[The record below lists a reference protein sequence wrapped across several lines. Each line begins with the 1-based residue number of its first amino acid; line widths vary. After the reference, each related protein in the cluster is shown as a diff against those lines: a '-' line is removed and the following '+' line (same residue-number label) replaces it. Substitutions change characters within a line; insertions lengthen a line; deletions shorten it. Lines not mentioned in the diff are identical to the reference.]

1 VLCVP
6 RLQQKRGLGANR
18 LRQADLSA
26 RAYQPS
32 DRLHL
37 WLLTRPQQPLPI
49 GELNLVRS
57 NQGVS
62 LRYIDS
68 WLQRGFPLSEDLP
81 LIDEEFLPAEKG
93 AAVGAVDDA
102 RPDRWG
108 ERVIRFIDKPARL
121 SLLEFLYFA
130 GDDRF
135 GALGVS
141 TSPTEYSPR
150 RLGPLPTLK
159 NADELQELI
168 HKVQNN
174 EPVPPA
180 QQRLISPGA
189 SMGGARPKALI
200 EIAGEQWVIK
210 FSDGDPA
217 DTPLIEH
224 AAMTLAQKAG
234 IRTAQTMPVRLTH
247 GHAVAIKRFDRLVGL
262 RLHSQSDGVA
272 LRAAGERFGYPE
284 LAQLLRR
291 RGVTEGDAYV
301 AQMRELFRRMV
312 FNILIDNTDDH
323 EKNHA
328 LLMTDAQQYEL
339 SPAFDVLPSGQA
351 LGFQQMRV
359 GEQEADATVA
369 NALSMS
375 AMYGLAKNEAVKEAQ
390 AVAQTIDGWKEHF
403 AACAVTRGDIDLY
416 AEQID
421 RPFLRDQRREL

>member
-1 VLCVP
+1 
-6 RLQQKRGLGANR
+6 
-18 LRQADLSA
+18 LSA
-26 RAYQPS
+26 ALYQPS

-37 WLLTRPQQPLPI
+37 WLLTRPQQPVPI
-49 GELNLVRS
+49 GELSLIRS
-57 NQGVS
+57 AQGVS

-81 LIDEEFLPAEKG
+81 LIDEEFLPSEKG
-93 AAVGAVDDA
+93 VAVGAVDDA

-121 SLLEFLYFA
+121 SLLEYLYFA

-141 TSPTEYSPR
+141 TSPDEYLPR
-150 RLGPLPTLK
+150 RLGPLPTIK
-159 NADELQELI
+159 DADELHELI
-168 HKVQNN
+168 RKVQNN

-200 EIAGEQWVIK
+200 DIAGEQWVIK

-247 GHAVAIKRFDRLVGL
+247 GHAVAIKRFDRNGGQ
-262 RLHSQSDGVA
+262 RLHSLSACVA

-291 RGVTEGDAYV
+291 RGVTDGDAYV
-301 AQMRELFRRMV
+301 AQMREVFRRMV

-359 GEQEADATVA
+359 GEQEADSTIA
-369 NALSMS
+369 NALSLS
-375 AMYGLAKNEAVKEAQ
+375 QMYGLAKNEAVKEAQ
-390 AVAQTIDGWKEHF
+390 AVARVIDGWQQHF
-403 AACAVTRGDIDLY
+403 MACGVTRGDIDLY

-421 RPFLRDQRREL
+421 RPFLGDQRSEIRRGRPGV

>member
-1 VLCVP
+1 
-6 RLQQKRGLGANR
+6 
-18 LRQADLSA
+18 LSA
-26 RAYQPS
+26 APYEPS
-32 DRLHL
+32 NQLHL
-37 WLLTRPQQPLPI
+37 WLLTRPQQPVLI

-57 NQGVS
+57 SQGVS
-62 LRYIDS
+62 LRYVDA

-81 LIDEEFLPAEKG
+81 LIDEEFLPTEKG
-93 AAVGAVDDA
+93 TAAGAVDDA

-121 SLLEFLYFA
+121 SLLEYVYFA

-141 TSPTEYSPR
+141 TSADEYLPR
-150 RLGPLPTLK
+150 RLGPLPALK
-159 NADELQELI
+159 DADELHELVR
-168 HKVQNN
+168 KVQNN

-180 QQRLISPGA
+180 QRRLISPGA
-189 SMGGARPKALI
+189 TMGGARPKALI
-200 EIAGEQWVIK
+200 DIAGHQWVIK

-217 DTPLIEH
+217 DAPLIEH
-224 AAMTLAQKAG
+224 ATMTLAQKAG
-234 IRTAQTMPVRLTH
+234 IRTAETLPVPLTH
-247 GHAVAIKRFDRLVGL
+247 GHAVAISRFDRLGGR
-262 RLHSQSDGVA
+262 RLHSLSAGVA
-272 LRAAGERFGYPE
+272 LRAAGERLGYPE

-291 RGVTEGDAYV
+291 RGVIDADAYV
-301 AQMRELFRRMV
+301 AQMREVFRRMV

-359 GEQEADATVA
+359 GEQEADSTVA
-369 NALSMS
+369 NALSLSQMF
-375 AMYGLAKNEAVKEAQ
+375 GLAKKDAVKEAQ
-390 AVAQTIDGWKEHF
+390 AVAHVIDGWQQHF
-403 AACAVTRGDIDLY
+403 TSCGVTRGDIDLY

-421 RPFLRDQRREL
+421 RPFLRDQRRELRKYANSNARSSL

>member
-1 VLCVP
+1 M
-6 RLQQKRGLGANR
+6 
-18 LRQADLSA
+18 SA
-26 RAYQPS
+26 ALYQPS

-37 WLLTRPQQPLPI
+37 WLLTRPQQPVPI

-57 NQGVS
+57 TQGVS
-62 LRYIDS
+62 LRYVDS

-81 LIDEEFLPAEKG
+81 LINEEFLPTEKG
-93 AAVGAVDDA
+93 VAAGAVDDA
-102 RPDRWG
+102 RPGRWG
-108 ERVIRFIDKPARL
+108 ERVIRYIDKPARL
-121 SLLEFLYFA
+121 SLLEYLYFA

-141 TSPTEYSPR
+141 TSPDEYLPR
-150 RLGPLPTLK
+150 RLGPLPTLQDA
-159 NADELQELI
+159 NELQELI
-168 HKVQNN
+168 RKVQNN

-180 QQRLISPGA
+180 QQRLLAPGVT
-189 SMGGARPKALI
+189 MGGARPKALI

-210 FSDGDPA
+210 FADGDPA
-217 DTPLIEH
+217 DTALIEH

-247 GHAVAIKRFDRLVGL
+247 GHAVAIKRFDRAGGV
-262 RLHSQSDGVA
+262 RLHSLSACVA

-301 AQMRELFRRMV
+301 AQMREVFRRMV

-359 GEQEADATVA
+359 GEQEGDSTIA
-369 NALSMS
+369 NALSLS
-375 AMYGLAKNEAVKEAQ
+375 QMYGLAKNEAVKEAR
-390 AVAQTIDGWKEHF
+390 AVAQVIDEWQQHF
-403 AACAVTRGDIDLY
+403 TACGVTRGDIDLY
-416 AEQID
+416 AGQID
-421 RPFLRDQRREL
+421 RLFLRDQRREL

>member
-1 VLCVP
+1 
-6 RLQQKRGLGANR
+6 
-18 LRQADLSA
+18 LSA
-26 RAYQPS
+26 ARYQPS

-37 WLLTRPQQPLPI
+37 WLLTRPQQPVYV

-57 NQGVS
+57 TQGVS
-62 LRYIDS
+62 LRYTES

-81 LIDEEFLPAEKG
+81 LIGEEFLPTEKG
-93 AAVGAVDDA
+93 AAAGAVDDA
-102 RPDRWG
+102 KPDRWG

-121 SLLEFLYFA
+121 SVLEYLYFA

-141 TSPTEYSPR
+141 ISPDEYLPR

-159 NADELQELI
+159 DANELHELI
-168 HKVQNN
+168 RKVQNN
-174 EPVPPA
+174 EPVPPE
-180 QQRLISPGA
+180 QRRLISPGA
-189 SMGGARPKALI
+189 TMGGARPKALI
-200 EIAGEQWVIK
+200 EIAAEQWVIK

-224 AAMTLAQKAG
+224 AAMTLAQRAG

-247 GHAVAIKRFDRLVGL
+247 GHAVAIKRFDRVGGL
-262 RLHSQSDGVA
+262 RLHSLSAGVA

-291 RGVTEGDAYV
+291 RGVTEGDAYA
-301 AQMRELFRRMV
+301 AQMREVFRRMV

-328 LLMTDAQQYEL
+328 LLMTDAQQYML

-359 GEQEADATVA
+359 GEREADSTIA

-375 AMYGLAKNEAVKEAQ
+375 QMYGLAKDEAVGEAK
-390 AVAQTIDGWKEHF
+390 AVARTVDGWREHF
-403 AACAVTRGDIDLY
+403 KGSGVTHGDIDLY

-421 RPFLRDQRREL
+421 RAFLRDQREELQIQ

>member
-1 VLCVP
+1 MNAV
-6 RLQQKRGLGANR
+6 R
-18 LRQADLSA
+18 
-26 RAYQPS
+26 YEPS
-32 DRLHL
+32 NQLHL
-37 WLLTRPQQPLPI
+37 WLLTRPQQPVPV

-57 NQGVS
+57 TQGVS
-62 LRYIDS
+62 LRYVDS

-81 LIDEEFLPAEKG
+81 LIEEEFLPAEKG
-93 AAVGAVDDA
+93 TAVGAVDDA

-121 SLLEFLYFA
+121 SLLEYLYFA

-141 TSPTEYSPR
+141 TSANEYLPR
-150 RLGPLPTLK
+150 RLGPLPTLQD
-159 NADELQELI
+159 ADELHELI
-168 HKVQNN
+168 RKVQNN
-174 EPVPPA
+174 EPVAPA
-180 QQRLISPGA
+180 QRRLIAPGA
-189 SMGGARPKALI
+189 TMGGARPKALI

-247 GHAVAIKRFDRLVGL
+247 GHAVAIKRFDRLGGV
-262 RLHSQSDGVA
+262 RLHSLSASVA

-291 RGVTEGDAYV
+291 RGVTDGDAYV

-339 SPAFDVLPSGQA
+339 SPAFDILPSGQA

-359 GEQEADATVA
+359 GEQEADSTVA
-369 NALSMS
+369 NALSLS
-375 AMYGLAKNEAVKEAQ
+375 QMYGLAKSEAVKEAQ
-390 AVAQTIDGWKEHF
+390 AVAVVIDGWRQHF
-403 AACAVTRGDIDLY
+403 AACGVTGGDIDLY

-421 RPFLRDQRREL
+421 RPFLRDQRAELRALGL